1 MKNSDL
7 ILKLK
12 NLKNVNPDEKF
23 LENNRALLLSQ
34 ISNSG
39 EDSISGFDKV
49 LMTSQNLAR
58 LFSKPVFALGAF
70 VLVLFG
76 ANFVS
81 NNVLAQSKPNDSL
94 YIARI
99 ISEKVKVNTT
109 FNEDAREKLALS
121 YALRHA
127 EDIASILS
135 DAEFNVE
142 ENHDQVAKLSNS
154 FIQEVNQVEL
164 SLNRLSANSKVR
176 AAVETEADVDT
187 EVESMIIADN
197 SKEANGIEI
206 AIREDIESEVIIASV
221 KDEKASTSKT
231 IVTEKSEAS
240 SSEENLIA
248 STSTEVEAVVS
259 IDPISKTSEAK
270 ELAGKK
276 DYNAA
281 LDKLNEAVELI
292 NNK

>member
-12 NLKNVNPDEKF
+12 SLKNVNPDKKF

-39 EDSISGFDKV
+39 EDSVSGFDKV

-81 NNVLAQSKPNDSL
+81 NNVLAKSKPNDSL

-164 SLNRLSANSKVR
+164 SLNRLSANSKIK
-176 AAVETEADVDT
+176 AETETEMKVDG
-187 EVESMIIADN
+187 EVENMIIADN
-197 SKEANGIEI
+197 SKEDNGIEI
-206 AIREDIESEVIIASV
+206 AIREDAEAEVVITAV
-221 KDEKASTSKT
+221 KEEKASGIKT
-231 IVTEKSEAS
+231 VVNEKDEAS
-240 SSEENLIA
+240 SSAENLMA
-248 STSTEVEAVVS
+248 STSSEMEVVVTV
-259 IDPISKTSEAK
+259 DPISKTSEAK
-270 ELAGKK
+270 ELAEKK